1 MILLGFLV
9 GGVLVAVG
17 FTQVPLDP
25 GAYVAFEKPVAKLH
39 LLSNIGSSGTNA
51 RDARPGVVIASSDPD
66 LFYTWTRDS
75 SLVLKCLIDEF
86 VSGGDTSLQSPI
98 EGIVEAQIE
107 IQQMPNP
114 SGNPAS
120 GRLGEP
126 KFYVNETA
134 FLGEIGR
141 PQSDG
146 PAIRAISMI
155 AWANY
160 HLSQNNISYVEKVLW
175 PSIRLDLDYVSS
187 NWNKTTYDIWGEV
200 LSSSYWTSTV
210 QHRALR
216 QGVVLGVTVG
226 DMSVSELY
234 TNHAESLLCFM
245 QSYWNTN
252 GYMTA
257 NTGSGRTGLDGSTV
271 LASIHTFDPSAG
283 CDPIT
288 FQPCSDRALANLLAY
303 IDSFDIFQAN
313 YGVPQDHATAIGRYP
328 EDRYMGG
335 NPWYLTTFAVAEQL
349 YDALNVWQLQS
360 SLTIT
365 PLSLPFFRRF
375 SDSPEVGTYLASSPL
390 YRSMTSY
397 IRNYAEGFISVA
409 AKATASDG
417 VLTEEYSRMSGYSGG
432 FGQSPYSW
440 SDVAALTAFRALSG
454 SSADPW
460 GAHEVLFSCSG
471 QIGGWD
477 SNTGMVTVDFYLHLD
492 AYWGGIANLEPML
505 VIVYLSGSN
514 EALGSWSVDKAIPLS
529 PSNSPIWSVTL
540 QLKANET
547 LEYKYFTKWEAAPP
561 LWEGG
566 SNQLL
571 TLPGGGYVYQNDT
584 WVQTVDG

>member
-1 MILLGFLV
+1 MMLLSFLV
-9 GGVLVAVG
+9 VGVLVTVG

-25 GAYVAFEKPVAKLH
+25 DAYIAFEKPIAKSH

-51 RDARPGVVIASSDPD
+51 RDAGPSVVIASADLD

-75 SLVLKCLIDEF
+75 WLVLKYMIDEF
-86 VSGGDTSLQSPI
+86 VSGGDTSLQSHI
-98 EGIVEAQIE
+98 EDIVEAQIE
-107 IQQMPNP
+107 IQQIPNP
-114 SGNPAS
+114 SGSPALD
-120 GRLGEP
+120 GLGEP
-126 KFYVNETA
+126 KFYVNKTA
-134 FLGEIGR
+134 FVGEIGR
-141 PQSDG
+141 PQRDG

-160 HLSQNNISYVEKVLW
+160 HLSQKNISHVKKVLW
-175 PSIRLDLDYVSS
+175 PSIKLDLDYISS
-187 NWNKTTYDIWGEV
+187 NWNKTTYDMWGEV

-216 QGVVLGVTVG
+216 QGVALGATIR
-226 DMSVSELY
+226 DTSVSESY

-252 GYMTA
+252 EYMTA
-257 NTGSGRTGLDGSTV
+257 NTGSGRRGLDGSTV
-271 LASIHTFDPSAG
+271 LASIHAFDPSAG

-288 FQPCSDRALANLLAY
+288 FQPCSDRALANVLAY
-303 IDSFDIFQAN
+303 IDSFNVFQTN
-313 YGVPQDHATAIGRYP
+313 YGVPQNYAKAIGRYP

-375 SDSPEVGTYLASSPL
+375 LDGAEIGTYLASSAF
-390 YRSMTSY
+390 YISMTND
-397 IRNYAEGFISVA
+397 IRNYAEGFISVT
-409 AKATASDG
+409 AKATPSDG
-417 VLTEEYSRMSGYSGG
+417 VLTEEYSRLSGYGGG
-432 FGQSPYSW
+432 FGQNPYSW
-440 SDVAALTAFRALSG
+440 SDVAALTAFRARNG

-460 GAHEVLFSCSG
+460 GAREVSLSCSG
-471 QIGGWD
+471 QTSGWD
-477 SNTGMVTVDFYLHLD
+477 PNTGLVTVDFYLHLD
-492 AYWGGIANLEPML
+492 AYWGVMI
-505 VIVYLSGSN
+505 YLSGSN

-529 PSNSPIWSVTL
+529 PVNSPIWSVTL
-540 QLKANET
+540 QFNANET
-547 LEYKYFTKWEAAPP
+547 FEYKYLTKWETTPP

-566 SNQLL
+566 SNRSLV
-571 TLPGGGYVYQNDT
+571 LPGGGYVYQNDT
-584 WVQTVDG
+584 WVRPVDG

>member
-1 MILLGFLV
+1 MTLLDFLV
-9 GGVLVAVG
+9 IGVLVTVG

-25 GAYVAFEKPVAKLH
+25 DAYVAFEKPIAKSH

-51 RDARPGVVIASSDPD
+51 RDAGPGVVIASADLD

-75 SLVLKCLIDEF
+75 SLVLKYLIDEF
-86 VSGGDTSLQSPI
+86 VSGGDTSLQSHI
-98 EGIVEAQIE
+98 EDIVEAQIE
-107 IQQMPNP
+107 IQQIPNP
-114 SGNPAS
+114 SGSPALD
-120 GRLGEP
+120 GLGEP
-126 KFYVNETA
+126 KFYVNKTA
-134 FLGEIGR
+134 FVGKIGR
-141 PQSDG
+141 PQRDG
-146 PAIRAISMI
+146 PAVRAISMI

-160 HLSQNNISYVEKVLW
+160 HLSQKNISYVKNVLW
-175 PSIRLDLDYVSS
+175 PSIKLDLDYVSS

-216 QGVVLGVTVG
+216 QGVALDATIR
-226 DMSVSELY
+226 DTSVSESY

-245 QSYWNTN
+245 QSYWNAN
-252 GYMTA
+252 EYMTA
-257 NTGSGRTGLDGSTV
+257 NTGSGRRGLDGSTV
-271 LASIHTFDPSAG
+271 LASIHAFDPSAG

-288 FQPCSDRALANLLAY
+288 FQPY
-303 IDSFDIFQAN
+303 SFDVFQTN
-313 YGVPQDHATAIGRYP
+313 YGVPQNHATAIGRYP

-375 SDSPEVGTYLASSPL
+375 SDNAEVRTYLASSTL
-390 YRSMTSY
+390 YLSMTND

-409 AKATASDG
+409 AKATPSDG
-417 VLTEEYSRMSGYSGG
+417 VLTEEYSRLSGYGGG
-432 FGQSPYSW
+432 FGQNPYSW
-440 SDVAALTAFRALSG
+440 SDVAALTAFRARSG

-460 GAHEVLFSCSG
+460 GAHEVSLSCSG
-471 QIGGWD
+471 Q
-477 SNTGMVTVDFYLHLD
+477 TVDFYLHLD
-492 AYWGGIANLEPML
+492 AYWGG
-505 VIVYLSGSN
+505 
-514 EALGSWSVDKAIPLS
+514 SWSADKAIPLS
-529 PSNSPIWSVTL
+529 PVNSPIWSVTL

-547 LEYKYFTKWEAAPP
+547 FEYKYLTKWGTTPP

-566 SNQLL
+566 SNRSLV
-571 TLPGGGYVYQNDT
+571 LPGGGYVYQNDT
-584 WVQTVDG
+584 WVRSVDG